1 MGRGTD
7 ILVLFVGED
16 VQSDHVDLGVAV
28 LAGLG
33 GGHFHDFAGTTLFL
47 EKRKFLM
54 FCFLQTIFYGYTEFT
69 DLKFIINQRNIQNL

>member
-7 ILVLFVGED
+7 ILILFVGED

-47 EKRKFLM
+47 EKRF
-54 FCFLQTIFYGYTEFT
+54 F
-69 DLKFIINQRNIQNL
+69 